1 MFLKAYSRLCDP
13 ELICLKRDIAVCKG
27 QTVECMA
34 VRHFLENGA
43 AKVEVWMGSGQ
54 SDSVNAQVTIVDLSE
69 KGVEVQ
75 SNEKPA
81 NTALSPRS
89 SSQGTFRRLSCR
101 EERGETAVFIYLHGD
116 WLKNLALFSQPIRIG
131 AKTNLDLLTGI
142 LTDAFSRL
150 IRDVIG

>member
-54 SDSVNAQVTIVDLSE
+54 SDSLNAQVTIVDLSE

-75 SNEKPA
+75 SNEIGCCNLVACEYSP
-81 NTALSPRS
+81 LSSFLAVMDVS
-89 SSQGTFRRLSCR
+89 SSFLPRGARRDGC
-101 EERGETAVFIYLHGD
+101 
-116 WLKNLALFSQPIRIG
+116 IR
-131 AKTNLDLLTGI
+131 KQ
-142 LTDAFSRL
+142 
-150 IRDVIG
+150 VI

>member
-1 MFLKAYSRLCDP
+1 
-13 ELICLKRDIAVCKG
+13 
-27 QTVECMA
+27 MA

-54 SDSVNAQVTIVDLSE
+54 SDDLNAQVTIVDLSE

-75 SNEKPA
+75 SNEIGCCNLVA
-81 NTALSPRS
+81 CEYSRLSS
-89 SSQGTFRRLSCR
+89 FRRLSCR

-116 WLKNLALFSQPIRIG
+116 WLKNLAPFSQPIRIG

>member
-1 MFLKAYSRLCDP
+1 MCDP

-54 SDSVNAQVTIVDLSE
+54 SDSLNAQVTIVDLSE

-75 SNEKPA
+75 SNEIGCCNLVA
-81 NTALSPRS
+81 CEYSRLSSFLAARDVS
-89 SSQGTFRRLSCR
+89 SSFLP
-101 EERGETAVFIYLHGD
+101 RGERRNGCIYI
-116 WLKNLALFSQPIRIG
+116 PPR
-131 AKTNLDLLTGI
+131 
-142 LTDAFSRL
+142 
-150 IRDVIG
+150 